1 MIEEKIIPMTYD
13 KMFKSVLKSK
23 EAREYLI
30 DIIGEITGLPKEKI
44 RKDIKIKDPEYR
56 VNSVSERKKISDM
69 VVEIKDGVINLEM
82 NKDYYDGLI
91 DRNHDYMLKIRE
103 QMIKEGEDYKEMK
116 EVKMS

>member
-44 RKDIKIKDPEYR
+44 RKDIKKDATGLSKEEL
-56 VNSVSERKKISDM
+56 ERLDN
-69 VVEIKDGVINLEM
+69 GN
-82 NKDYYDGLI
+82 
-91 DRNHDYMLKIRE
+91 
-103 QMIKEGEDYKEMK
+103 
-116 EVKMS
+116 